1 VLLTAGPW
9 RPVTLHT
16 YHAHISNLHV
26 SARVDEYLEAD
37 LTVRIVLSS
46 LEAPCTAEVL
56 LKDPSGDG
64 VTGQSKITMKDGV
77 VQVTFQFKKGNISLW
92 YPVGYGEQPLY
103 DVHVKVFDVVRPN
116 SIKGRNRVF
125 TAGHDGSKAT
135 YWIPKFKRLG
145 FVACVSWRKSWLTNP
160 DSPGSSK

>member
-1 VLLTAGPW
+1 MTAGPW

-16 YHAHISNLHV
+16 YRAHISNLYV
-26 SARVDEYLEAD
+26 SARVNEYLDAD

-46 LEAPCTAEVL
+46 LEAPFTAEVL

-64 VTGQSKITMKDGV
+64 VTGQSKIAMNGGAA
-77 VQVTFQFKKGNISLW
+77 QVTFQFKKGDISLW

-103 DVHVKVFDVVRPN
+103 DVHVKVFDGVRPN

-125 TAGHDGSKAT
+125 THCG
-135 YWIPKFKRLG
+135 
-145 FVACVSWRKSWLTNP
+145 
-160 DSPGSSK
+160 